1 MSVTKPIIVGFNPT
15 TADHAPMEFGLAISR
30 LTGARL
36 IVVSVQSG
44 PPLLSVGNATPGV
57 AAVVQVPDR
66 DLVADCTEALDALAG
81 ELASQGAVECRKLQG
96 TSAARALHEVA
107 EAEDA
112 GLLVVG
118 SSRRGRLG
126 KIVIGSTAARL
137 LPGAPCPVAVVP
149 RAWNARGAIATIGVA
164 CNDSEEAREARRAAH
179 ALARAAGATLRVL
192 MVVEPGPAHYLKTEP
207 RTAVRPGKDVTA
219 VEGIAR
225 VEAEERLRAAVA
237 ELDDDVP
244 RQVDAFIGD
253 PAEVLIELSERLD
266 LLVCGSRGYGP
277 LRAVMLGSVTR
288 RVASKARC
296 PVIVLARGME
306 TPLEELLAASEPAAS
321 PT

>member
-1 MSVTKPIIVGFNPT
+1 VTVTRPIIVGYDPT
-15 TADHAPMEFGLAISR
+15 TADHAPVEFGLAVSR

-36 IVVSVQSG
+36 VVASVQAG
-44 PPLLSVGNATPGV
+44 PPVLAVGTPTPGV
-57 AAVVQVPDR
+57 AGVVQAPDP

-96 TSAARALHEVA
+96 TSAARALHEAA

-118 SSRRGRLG
+118 SNRRGPRG
-126 KIVIGSTAARL
+126 RIVSGSTAARL
-137 LPGAPCPVAVVP
+137 LRGAPCPVAAVP
-149 RAWNARGAIATIGVA
+149 RAWSASGAPATIGVA
-164 CNDSEEAREARRAAH
+164 YTESEEARQALRGAH
-179 ALARAAGATLRVL
+179 ALARAAGATLRVIT
-192 MVVEPGPAHYLKTEP
+192 VVEPGLSLYARTEP
-207 RTAVRPGKDVTA
+207 RTAERPGKDATA
-219 VEGIAR
+219 AEGEAR

-237 ELDDDVP
+237 ELDDVP
-244 RQVDAFIGD
+244 SSVDAFVGD
-253 PAEVLIELSERLD
+253 PAEVLIERSEQLD

-288 RVASKARC
+288 RVATEARC
-296 PVIVLARGME
+296 PVIVVARG
-306 TPLEELLAASEPAAS
+306 TKSPLEELFAESERAAS

>member
-1 MSVTKPIIVGFNPT
+1 VSVTKPIIVGYDPT
-15 TADHAPMEFGLAISR
+15 TADHAPVEFGLAISR

-36 IVVSVQSG
+36 IVVSVQAG
-44 PPLLSVGNATPGV
+44 PPVLAVGTATPGV
-57 AAVVQVPDR
+57 AAVVQAPDR
-66 DLVADCTEALDALAG
+66 DLVADCTEALDALAD

-96 TSAARALHEVA
+96 TSAARALHEAA
-107 EAEDA
+107 EAEHA

-118 SSRRGRLG
+118 SSRRGPLG
-126 KIVIGSTAARL
+126 KIVTGSTAARL

-149 RAWNARGAIATIGVA
+149 RGWNARGAIATIGVA
-164 CNDSEEAREARRAAH
+164 YNDREAREALRAAH

-192 MVVEPGPAHYLKTEP
+192 TVVEPGPAFYLETEP

-219 VEGIAR
+219 VEGEAR

-237 ELDDDVP
+237 ELSEDVP
-244 RQVDAFIGD
+244 THVDAFIGD

-288 RVASKARC
+288 RVASEAGC
-296 PVIVLARGME
+296 PVIVLARGIE
-306 TPLEELLAASEPAAS
+306 TPLEELLAESEPAAS